1 MNSFNLTDWALKH
14 RQIILYFVVMIF
26 VGGAISYLRLGR
38 MEDPDFTI
46 RKMVVAAVWPGASA
60 HDVEEQLTDKL
71 EKKLQDTPGL
81 DYLDSYSY
89 PGKSV
94 IYVTLKD
101 DAVTGEQT
109 RAIWQEVRN
118 MVNDVRHTLPQ
129 GVIGPFFNDRFDDV
143 FGCIY
148 ALTSD
153 GFSMEEMRAT
163 MERIRRIA
171 LAVPS
176 VRKADLIGVQP
187 EKVYIEIDNAKLAAF
202 GVDPAL
208 VLHTIQAQNAMTPSG
223 MLETSTDNVYL
234 RVSGMFDSVDSLRDL
249 PIRVAGM
256 AFRLSD
262 VAKIERAYAEPAEP
276 KFFFNG
282 RPAIGLAISME
293 KGGNVITLGKNLEAM
308 VAEVKS
314 QLPQGME
321 LSTVAN
327 QPEVV
332 KESIN
337 EFVKSLAEAVGIVLI
352 VSFISLGLRSGVV
365 VALCIPLV
373 ISGVFVCMNMLGI
386 DLHKI
391 SLGALIIALGLL
403 VDDAIIAIEMMIVK
417 LEQGWDR
424 TKAASFAYT
433 ATAYPRL
440 TGALVTC
447 AGFIPVGFSK
457 GTASEFVGSIFSVV
471 TIALLLSWVV
481 AGAVTPLLGYY
492 LVRIKSA
499 AGGGE
504 HHDIYDTPFYRFF
517 RRMLAWCLRHR
528 GLVLVVTV
536 LSFVGAVFLM
546 GKVQQEFFPASARPE
561 LIVDMRLPQGASIKA
576 TEERALAFAKRFEG
590 DPTIANYSLYV
601 GAGVP
606 RFVLTSDPADPD
618 TNFAQVV
625 FVAKDRESRIALTK
639 KVNQTLQNEFP
650 EIQGNIKLIQTGPPN
665 SYPVM
670 LRVSGYEHDKVRD
683 LAEQVCNVMRADAN
697 LWNVNMNWHE
707 KSKIMRIAVDQDKA
721 RIQGVDSQTLALTL
735 QTLISG
741 AALSEYR
748 EADKTVA
755 IVFRVGERNR
765 TDLANI
771 RDLAIS
777 IGNGKSVALDQIA
790 TIKFEAEDGLI
801 RRRDLKP
808 AITVQANTIDGVLG
822 NDATKALYARLSSL
836 RASLPPG
843 YAITIGGPLED
854 SNKATNWLMQPVP
867 AMFAVIFTLLMFQ
880 LKSIPKMVL
889 TLLTAPLGIIG
900 VSISLLATGRPMGFV
915 VQLGILALA
924 GIIMRNSVILID
936 QIDQQLAAGQ
946 SPWDAV
952 LNATVLRFRPIM
964 LTAIAAILGMIPL
977 ISSVFW
983 GPMAIAIA
991 GGLFGATLL
1000 TLIVLPT
1007 MYVAIYRVHP
1017 PRPAGAWSD
1026 GSFAE
1031 GSSS

>member
-1 MNSFNLTDWALKH
+1 MNNFNLTDWALKH
-14 RQIILYFVVMIF
+14 RQIVLYFVAVVF
-26 VGGAISYLRLGR
+26 VGGAISYMRLGR

-46 RKMVVAAVWPGASA
+46 RKMIVAVVWPGASA
-60 HDVEEQLTDKL
+60 RDVEEQLTDKL

-101 DAVTGEQT
+101 DAVTGDQV
-109 RAIWQEVRN
+109 RPVWLEVRN
-118 MVNDVRHTLPQ
+118 MVNDIWYTLPQ

-153 GFSMEEMRAT
+153 GFSMEEMRAQ

-171 LAVPS
+171 LAVPG
-176 VRKADLIGVQP
+176 VRKADLVGVQP
-187 EKVYIEIDNAKLAAF
+187 EKVYIEIDNAKLAQF
-202 GVDPAL
+202 GVDPGL

-223 MLETSTDNVYL
+223 MIETSTDNVYL
-234 RVSGMFDSVDSLRDL
+234 RVTGIFDTVDSLRDL
-249 PIRVAGM
+249 PIRVGGM

-293 KGGNVITLGKNLEAM
+293 KGGNILTLGKNLDAM
-308 VAEVKS
+308 TNEVKDL
-314 QLPQGME
+314 LPKGME

-332 KESIN
+332 KESID

-365 VALCIPLV
+365 VALCIPMV
-373 ISGVFVCMNMLGI
+373 IAGVFVVMSIIGI

-424 TKAASFAYT
+424 SKAASFAYT

-471 TIALLLSWVV
+471 TIALLISWLA
-481 AGAVTPLLGYY
+481 AGAVTPLLGHY
-492 LVRIKSA
+492 LVRVKHA
-499 AGGGE
+499 AEGG
-504 HHDIYDTPFYRFF
+504 HADIYDTRFYRLF
-517 RRMLAWCLRHR
+517 RSILAWCLRHR
-528 GLVLVVTV
+528 SLVLAVTA
-536 LSFVGAVFLM
+536 LCFLGSLFLM
-546 GKVQQEFFPASARPE
+546 GKVQQEFFPASTRPE
-561 LIVDMRLPQGASIKA
+561 LLVDLRLPQGASMEA
-576 TEERALAFAKRFEG
+576 TEERATAFAQRFQG
-590 DPTIANYSLYV
+590 DPNIESCSLYV
-601 GAGVP
+601 GVGAP
-606 RFVLTSDPADPD
+606 RFVLTSDPVHPD
-618 TNFAQVV
+618 SNFAQVI
-625 FVAKDRESRIALTK
+625 FVAKDLETRVALSRKIK
-639 KVNQTLQNEFP
+639 QTLESEFL
-650 EIQGNIKLIQTGPPN
+650 EIQSNIKVIQTGPPN

-670 LRVSGYEHDKVRD
+670 LRVSGYDHDKVRD
-683 LAEQVCNVMRADAN
+683 LAQQVCEVMRTDPN
-697 LWNVNMNWHE
+697 LWNVNLNWHE
-707 KSKIMRIAVDQDKA
+707 KSKIMRVAIDQDKA
-721 RIQGVDSQTLALTL
+721 RMQGIDSQTLALTL
-735 QTLISG
+735 QTFISG
-741 AALSEYR
+741 ADLSEYR
-748 EADKTVA
+748 EQDRTVD

-765 TDLANI
+765 TDLSKI
-771 RDLAIS
+771 KDLSIP

-790 TIKFEAEDGLI
+790 TIAFEAEDGLI
-801 RRRDLKP
+801 RRRNLKP
-808 AITVQANTIDGVLG
+808 TITVQANTIDGVLG
-822 NDATKALYARLSSL
+822 NDATTALLERLSSL

-843 YAITIGGPLED
+843 YSISIGGPLED
-854 SNKATNWLMQPVP
+854 SIKASNWLMQPVP
-867 AMFAVIFTLLMFQ
+867 AMLAVILTLLMFQ
-880 LKSIPKMVL
+880 LKSIPKMFL
-889 TLLTAPLGIIG
+889 TLFTAPLGIIG
-900 VSISLLATGRPMGFV
+900 VSISLLLTGRPMGFV

-964 LTAIAAILGMIPL
+964 LTAAAAILGMIPL
-977 ISSVFW
+977 VSSVFW
-983 GPMAIAIA
+983 GPMAVAIA
-991 GGLFGATLL
+991 GGLFVATLL

-1007 MYVAIYRVHP
+1007 MYVTVYRV
-1017 PRPAGAWSD
+1017 RPAYAAGELPAV
-1026 GSFAE
+1026 AE
-1031 GSSS
+1031 KDNR

>member
-1 MNSFNLTDWALKH
+1 MKNFNLTDWALKH
-14 RQIILYFVVMIF
+14 RQIILYFVAMVF
-26 VGGAISYLRLGR
+26 LGGAISYMRLGR

-46 RKMVVAAVWPGASA
+46 RQMIVSVVWPGASA
-60 HDVEEQLTDKL
+60 RDVGEQLTDKL

-94 IYVTLKD
+94 IYVALKE
-101 DAVTGEQT
+101 DAVTGDQVRPT
-109 RAIWQEVRN
+109 WVEVRN
-118 MVNDVRHTLPQ
+118 MVNDIRHTLPQ

-153 GFSMEEMRAT
+153 GFSMEEMRAA
-163 MERIRRIA
+163 MERIRRTV
-171 LAVPS
+171 LAVPG

-187 EKVYIEIDNAKLAAF
+187 ERVYIEIDNAKLAQF
-202 GVDPAL
+202 GVDPGL

-223 MLETSTDNVYL
+223 MIETSSDNIFL

-249 PIRVAGM
+249 PIRVANM
-256 AFRLSD
+256 AFRLGD

-276 KFFFNG
+276 KFFFDG

-293 KGGNVITLGKNLEAM
+293 KGGNILTLGKDLDAM
-308 VAEVKS
+308 VAEVRK

-332 KESIN
+332 KESIS

-352 VSFISLGLRSGVV
+352 VCFISLGLRSGVI

-373 ISGVFVCMNMLGI
+373 ISGVFVCMSMIGI

-424 TKAASFAYT
+424 SKAASFAYT

-447 AGFIPVGFSK
+447 AGFIPIGFSK

-471 TIALLLSWVV
+471 TIALLLSWVA

-492 LVRIKSA
+492 LVRIKPH
-499 AGGGE
+499 AGEGR
-504 HHDIYDTPFYRFF
+504 HDIYDTRFYRLF

-528 GLVLVVTV
+528 GLVLAVTV
-536 LSFVGAVFLM
+536 LCFLGSLFLM
-546 GKVQQEFFPASARPE
+546 GKVQQEFFPASTRPE
-561 LIVDMRLPQGASIKA
+561 LIVDLRLPQGASMKA
-576 TEERALAFAKRFEG
+576 TEERSMAFIKCFQG
-590 DPTIANYSLYV
+590 DPNIESYSLYV
-601 GAGVP
+601 GVGAP
-606 RFVLTSDPADPD
+606 RFVLTSDPTLPD
-618 TNFAQVV
+618 TNFAQVI
-625 FVAKDRESRIALTK
+625 FVAKNLETRVALTK
-639 KVNQTLQNEFP
+639 RVKETLENEFP
-650 EIQGNIKLIQTGPPN
+650 EIQSNIKLIQTGPPQP
-665 SYPVM
+665 YPVM
-670 LRVSGYEHDKVRD
+670 LRVSGYEVDKVRNV
-683 LAEQVCNVMRADAN
+683 AEQVRDVMAADPH

-707 KSKIMRIAVDQDKA
+707 KSKTMRIAVDQDKA
-721 RIQGVDSQTLALTL
+721 RMQGVDSQTLALTL

-748 EADKTVA
+748 EEDRTVA

-765 TDLANI
+765 TDLSKI
-771 RDLAIS
+771 RNLTIG

-790 TIKFEAEDGLI
+790 AIKFEAEEGLI
-801 RRRDLKP
+801 RRRNLKP
-808 AITVQANTIDGVLG
+808 AITVQANTVDGVLG
-822 NDATKALYARLSSL
+822 NDATNAVFARLGAL
-836 RASLPPG
+836 RASLPSG
-843 YAITIGGPLED
+843 YTVTIGGPLED
-854 SNKATNWLMQPVP
+854 SIKATNWLIQPVP
-867 AMFAVIFTLLMFQ
+867 LMFAVILTLLMFQ
-880 LKSIPKMVL
+880 LKSIPKMLL
-889 TLLTAPLGIIG
+889 TLFTAPLGIIG

-952 LNATVLRFRPIM
+952 LNATILRFRPIL
-964 LTAIAAILGMIPL
+964 LTAAAAILGMIPL

-983 GPMAIAIA
+983 GPMAVAIA

-1007 MYVAIYRVHP
+1007 MYVAIYRIHP
-1017 PRPAGAWSD
+1017 APSTSASSDDSPAKGIT
-1026 GSFAE
+1026 
-1031 GSSS
+1031 